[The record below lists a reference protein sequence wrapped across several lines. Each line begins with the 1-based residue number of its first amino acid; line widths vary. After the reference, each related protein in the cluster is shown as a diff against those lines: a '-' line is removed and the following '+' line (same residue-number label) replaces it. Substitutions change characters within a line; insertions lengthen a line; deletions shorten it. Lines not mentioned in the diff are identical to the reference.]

1 MATAASRSRSS
12 NPLGGA
18 RPPKEYASLLQQVAD
33 LQEDLSKTVE
43 VCASLRSANE
53 TLVGNYDDLKEEL
66 IKTREKYSDARR
78 EMLEEAELKAELENK
93 VDELVRAAR
102 SEIEEKAA
110 EMDALQAKLAP
121 PRDLDM
127 LRIKIQE
134 ELELPHQRKVAALE
148 AEVGKFQE
156 MFFNVRKEVRRSLEV
171 GERQRPSG
179 SLHVLSL
186 SLSLSLS
193 LFLSLYLHP
202 PPPHPHT
209 ARAA

>member
-1 MATAASRSRSS
+1 M
-12 NPLGGA
+12 
-18 RPPKEYASLLQQVAD
+18 LQQVAD

-43 VCASLRSANE
+43 VCESLRSANE
-53 TLVGNYDDLKEEL
+53 TLVTNYDDLKEEL
-66 IKTREKYSDARR
+66 IKTRAKYSDARR
-78 EMLEEAELKAELENK
+78 EMLEEAELKAELETK

-148 AEVGKFQE
+148 TEVGKFQE
-156 MFFNVRKEVRRSLEV
+156 MFFNVRKEVRWLVSPIRKGPCLLA
-171 GERQRPSG
+171 
-179 SLHVLSL
+179 LHCM
-186 SLSLSLS
+186 
-193 LFLSLYLHP
+193 YY
-202 PPPHPHT
+202 
-209 ARAA
+209 